1 MMARATGGI
10 VMAGRIGELVLRLR
24 DIRFL
29 RYVAA
34 SVGALAVDFGSFLA
48 LMSLGLAATPA
59 SSVGYA
65 AGILAHWVMSS
76 RTVFA
81 DTVAERGSG
90 RNRQKA
96 LFVGSALAG
105 LAITTAIVGSGEI
118 AGIDARISKLCAVV
132 VSFLVTYW
140 LRKSVVFR

>member
-1 MMARATGGI
+1 MT
-10 VMAGRIGELVLRLR
+10 GRIGELALKLR
-24 DIRFL
+24 DVRFL

-59 SSVGYA
+59 SSLGYV
-65 AGILAHWVMSS
+65 AGILAHWLLSS

-81 DTVAERGSG
+81 DTVAARG
-90 RNRQKA
+90 RDRTRQKA
-96 LFVGSALAG
+96 LFVGSAMVG
-105 LAITTAIVGSGEI
+105 LAVTTIIVASGEF
-118 AGIDARISKLCAVV
+118 AGIDARISKLCAVI